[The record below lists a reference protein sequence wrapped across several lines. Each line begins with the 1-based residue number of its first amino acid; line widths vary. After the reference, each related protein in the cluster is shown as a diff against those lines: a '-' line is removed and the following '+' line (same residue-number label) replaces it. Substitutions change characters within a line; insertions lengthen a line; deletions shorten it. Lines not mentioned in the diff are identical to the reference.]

1 MWTGWYQLGAMHLKF
16 IEQAHPKVSNGLDGS
31 VLGLVLSDVLF
42 FNIA

>member
-1 MWTGWYQLGAMHLKF
+1 MDWLVPVGCHAFKVYRTVS
-16 IEQAHPKVSNGLDGS
+16 PKVSNGLDGS